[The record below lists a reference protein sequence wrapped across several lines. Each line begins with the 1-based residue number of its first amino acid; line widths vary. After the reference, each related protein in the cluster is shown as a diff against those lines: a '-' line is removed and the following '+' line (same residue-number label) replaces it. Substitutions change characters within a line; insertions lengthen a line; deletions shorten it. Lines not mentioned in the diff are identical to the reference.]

1 MPILPG
7 LSPVAAKSLTA
18 TFDAGRL
25 SSDGGLIVLREIGAR
40 LRLAE
45 TITGPLRDDRDPT
58 RVRHSYAEMATARML
73 MIAAGYEDCDDV
85 DALRTDPAL
94 KIAVGRCPETGAD
107 LMSQPTLSRLENLA
121 GWRALARIGLGQ
133 IDLYCRSF
141 ARPPARIVLDI
152 DDTDDPVHGQQEL
165 ALFNA
170 HYDCTCFQPIHIFDG
185 LTGKPVLSLLR
196 PGKRPSGEEVAKVLR
211 HVIGR
216 IRKHWPHVAIL
227 VRGDSHYCSEP
238 ALALL
243 EALRCDYIIGFAINS
258 KLLEIAAPWRQQC
271 DWRRSKLKPTVRR
284 FHQLPYRAH
293 EWSRSRKLLARVE
306 ATSMGTDVRF
316 IVTSLQ
322 GRGKTL
328 YEKGLLCTRQRRE
341 PDQGHE
347 AVHAIRQDG
356 VLALASQPV
365 PPLRACGR
373 LLAAAFAET
382 GGTETLPL
390 AQRDLR
396 DDPADLREGR
406 RPRRGV
412 EGQDQAGLPGQLP
425 SRRNA
430 RGHDRRHHD
439 AWPMSDA
446 ACAARALPNNLKR
459 VPHIPK
465 PTPST
470 RLPRHAA
477 AKEASTSRI
486 EWARRAH
493 DPRIARQGREAPGRS
508 LRLARLP

>member
-1 MPILPG
+1 MHAMPILPG

-25 SSDGGLIVLREIGAR
+25 SCDGGLIVLREIAAR

-45 TITGPLRDDRDPT
+45 TITGPLRDDRDAT

-216 IRKHWPHVAIL
+216 IRKHWPRVAIL

-328 YEKGLLCTRQRRE
+328 YEKVFC
-341 PDQGHE
+341 
-347 AVHAIRQDG
+347 
-356 VLALASQPV
+356 
-365 PPLRACGR
+365 
-373 LLAAAFAET
+373 
-382 GGTETLPL
+382 
-390 AQRDLR
+390 
-396 DDPADLREGR
+396 
-406 RPRRGV
+406 
-412 EGQDQAGLPGQLP
+412 
-425 SRRNA
+425 A
-430 RGHDRRHHD
+430 RGNAENLIKDMKRFTR
-439 AWPMSDA
+439 SDKT
-446 ACAARALPNNLKR
+446 ACSRWQANQF
-459 VPHIPK
+459 
-465 PTPST
+465 
-470 RLPRHAA
+470 RLFVHVGAYWLLH
-477 AKEASTSRI
+477 SL
-486 EWARRAH
+486 RRA
-493 DPRIARQGREAPGRS
+493 APKRS
-508 LRLARLP
+508 RWRSATFETIRRTFVKVAVRVEELKGKIKLAFPASYPHAVMLVAMTGAITTRGP